1 MTTKKCKT
9 CQVEKTT
16 LDFYSHKQTK
26 DKLDTICKPCKKE
39 AAVAWARKNPEKNRD
54 KTTAYNERHPERR
67 KETNRKY
74 YEANKDIWNARVKT
88 SRHKKPE
95 KYAELGRIHANR
107 RRARKLENGTES
119 YTEKQVFEL
128 YGNMCHICESKINLS
143 APRKV
148 GTKGWEK
155 GLHIDH
161 IVPISKGG
169 SDTLDNVRPA
179 HALCNL
185 KKSDL
190 L

>member
-1 MTTKKCKT
+1 MITKKCKT
-9 CQVEKTT
+9 CQVIKTT
-16 LDFYSHKQTK
+16 LEFYSHKQTR

-39 AAVAWARKNPEKNRD
+39 AAVAWARKNPERNRD
-54 KTTAYNERHPERR
+54 KTKAYNQRHPERR

-74 YEANKDIWNARVKT
+74 YESNKQIVKDRINAWV
-88 SRHKKPE
+88 E
-95 KYAELGRIHANR
+95 KNPDKIREYGRIHANR
-107 RRARKLENGTES
+107 RRARKLENGTEP
-119 YTEKQVFEL
+119 YTEKQVLEL
-128 YGNMCHICESKINLS
+128 YGKLCHICESKINLS

-169 SDTLDNVRPA
+169 SDTLDNVRPT